1 MALAAQREA
10 TVSGFVRDVLPWVA
24 EGRIVPLIDRVL
36 PFEQTPEAL
45 QAMLSDVH
53 VGKIV
58 VEVSAD

>member
-1 MALAAQREA
+1 
-10 TVSGFVRDVLPWVA
+10 
-24 EGRIVPLIDRVL
+24 VPLIDRVL

-45 QAMLSDVH
+45 QAMLADVH